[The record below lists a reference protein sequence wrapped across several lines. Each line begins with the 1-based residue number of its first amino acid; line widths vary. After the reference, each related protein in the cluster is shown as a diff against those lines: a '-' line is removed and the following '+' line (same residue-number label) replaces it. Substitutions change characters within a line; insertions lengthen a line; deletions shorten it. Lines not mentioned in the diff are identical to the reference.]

1 MIQIIQILGKLII
14 IFDYYMTYVVRVNH
28 SIFALHPGIRT
39 MFMTF
44 KHKAHA
50 AEVERSI
57 RHFVMAHRTLP
68 LTYPE
73 AGGVMEL
80 GDPTAWLKIVNN
92 LSVEEIAESDIMG
105 LCEIHSAGRLHV
117 VSMQEPKQHE
127 GQLKFKFEGAIY
139 DGEDMSYENMKKY
152 LEYLIA

>member
-1 MIQIIQILGKLII
+1 
-14 IFDYYMTYVVRVNH
+14 MTYVVRVNH

-50 AEVERSI
+50 AEVERSV
-57 RHFVMAHRTLP
+57 RHFVLAHKTLP

-73 AGGVMEL
+73 AGGTMEL
-80 GDPTAWLKIVNN
+80 GDPNAWIEIVNN
-92 LSVEEIAESDIMG
+92 LSVEEITDSDIMG

-117 VSMQEPKQHE
+117 VGMKEPKQDE
-127 GQLKFKFEGAIY
+127 GKLKFNFEGSIY
-139 DGEDMSYENMKKY
+139 EGEDMSHEDMKKY